1 MSNRPHSISL
11 EERKSG
17 IPMIGNGSF
26 RQIAHR
32 AAPLLGMVLLAAVA
46 SGCALRK
53 GPPDPA
59 KVQQKISAAKEAERA
74 LVERTVTDAD
84 RAARLAE
91 LLAERDRIVDAHGDA
106 VAAYRERMRA
116 LNADYDTTDEEL
128 AEAVTEYNVQRFGLQ
143 TELAELIAE
152 MKATTTAAEWK
163 AIAKYELKKLDPR
176 QLVYGPAGGGA

>member
-1 MSNRPHSISL
+1 MYSRNLKRGVPL
-11 EERKSG
+11 
-17 IPMIGNGSF
+17 
-26 RQIAHR
+26 
-32 AAPLLGMVLLAAVA
+32 AAGLVLALLAPA
-46 SGCALRK
+46 CALRK

-74 LVERTVTDAD
+74 LVERTVADAD

-91 LLAERDRIVDAHGDA
+91 LLTERDRIVAAHGDA

-116 LNADYDTTDEEL
+116 LNADYDTTAEQL
-128 AEAVTEYNVQRFGLQ
+128 AEAVTEYNIQRFGLQ

-152 MKATTTAAEWK
+152 MKAATTADEWK